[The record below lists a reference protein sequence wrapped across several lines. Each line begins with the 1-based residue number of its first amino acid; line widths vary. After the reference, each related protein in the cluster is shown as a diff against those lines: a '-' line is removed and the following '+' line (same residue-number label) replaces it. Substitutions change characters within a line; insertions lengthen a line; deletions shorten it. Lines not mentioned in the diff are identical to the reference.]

1 MIRSLLAAGAT
12 ATILSALPAAAFDIT
27 EMTEGERAA
36 FRAEVR
42 DYLLQNPEVL
52 MEAIAVLEAREAEMQ
67 AQADVEMIAAN
78 AQAIFDDGHSWVGG
92 NPEGDVTIVEFM
104 DYRCGYCRRAQ
115 PEVETLLEMDG
126 NVRLIVKEFPILGEE
141 SMLAS
146 RFAISTKL
154 NMGDE
159 AYKTVHEALIEMR
172 GEITPAS
179 LERLAGELELDVAA
193 VMEGMVAPEVDRIIG
208 ENRVLAQTL
217 GISGTP
223 TFILPGQMLRGYLP
237 LDAMMSVVAEERG
250 EG

>member
-1 MIRSLLAAGAT
+1 MIRSLLATAAT
-12 ATILSALPAAAFDIT
+12 ATVLSALPAMAFDIT
-27 EMTEGERAA
+27 DMTEAERAA

-42 DYLLQNPEVL
+42 EYLLANPEVL
-52 MEAIAVLEAREAEMQ
+52 MEAIAVLEAREVEMQ
-67 AQADVEMIAAN
+67 AQADVAMIAAN
-78 AQAIFDDGHSWVGG
+78 AQAIFEDGYSWVGG
-92 NPEGDVTIVEFM
+92 NPDGDVTIVEFM
-104 DYRCGYCRRAQ
+104 DYRCGFCRRAQ

-154 NMGDE
+154 SMGDE
-159 AYKTVHEALIEMR
+159 AYKAVHDALIEMR

-179 LERLAGELELDVAA
+179 LERLAGELELDVEA
-193 VMEGMVAPEVDRIIG
+193 VMAGMVDPEVDRIIG

-217 GISGTP
+217 GITGTP
-223 TFILPGQMLRGYLP
+223 TFVLPGQMVRGFLP
-237 LDAMMSVVAEERG
+237 LDGMMAVVADERD

>member
-1 MIRSLLAAGAT
+1 
-12 ATILSALPAAAFDIT
+12 
-27 EMTEGERAA
+27 
-36 FRAEVR
+36 
-42 DYLLQNPEVL
+42 
-52 MEAIAVLEAREAEMQ
+52 
-67 AQADVEMIAAN
+67 MIAAN
-78 AQAIFDDGHSWVGG
+78 AQAIFEDGYSWVGG
-92 NPEGDVTIVEFM
+92 NPDGDVTIVEFM
-104 DYRCGYCRRAQ
+104 DYRCGYCRRAH
-115 PEVETLLEMDG
+115 PEVETLVEMDG

-154 NMGDE
+154 VMGDE
-159 AYKTVHEALIEMR
+159 AYKTVHDALIGMR
-172 GEITPAS
+172 GEITPVS
-179 LERLAGELELDVAA
+179 LERLAGELELDVTA
-193 VMEGMVAPEVDRIIG
+193 VMEGMVDPEVDRIIG